1 MKNYDQNKLNIAQR
15 YAESMIWLK
24 VMKKI
29 SSGFAIG
36 GGVLAALGVAAIAL
50 APSIALVAAPIIFFL
65 SLVSFTASIMSNNLN
80 NQKLDSIAEEFNM
93 SRKELKNFIKSEEMK
108 EYLQYIFS
116 DEYDS
121 GVEQIESLSQTF
133 KGKNPNYD
141 KPISIVESIKKDIYE
156 KKPNKR

>member
-1 MKNYDQNKLNIAQR
+1 MGR
-15 YAESMIWLK
+15 YVYENNEYVWK
-24 VMKKI
+24 YE
-29 SSGFAIG
+29 FAKQ
-36 GGVLAALGVAAIAL
+36 
-50 APSIALVAAPIIFFL
+50 
-65 SLVSFTASIMSNNLN
+65 ASE
-80 NQKLDSIAEEFNM
+80 QCRIAEEFNM

-156 KKPNKR
+156 KKRIN

>member
-116 DEYDS
+116 DEYD
-121 GVEQIESLSQTF
+121 
-133 KGKNPNYD
+133 
-141 KPISIVESIKKDIYE
+141 
-156 KKPNKR
+156 